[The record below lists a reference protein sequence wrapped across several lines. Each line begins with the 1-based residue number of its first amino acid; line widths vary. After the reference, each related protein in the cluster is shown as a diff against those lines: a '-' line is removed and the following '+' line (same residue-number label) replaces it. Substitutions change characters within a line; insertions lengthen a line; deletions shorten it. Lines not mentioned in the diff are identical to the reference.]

1 MATMAR
7 MRETL
12 RSAWWMVR
20 QITGDAA
27 YENYLAAKEEPRNSH
42 SGEQKMTQEE
52 FYVDSLRRRYSRVSR
67 CC

>member
-1 MATMAR
+1 MATIRR

-12 RSAWWMVR
+12 RRAWWMVR

-27 YENYLAAKEEPRNSH
+27 YENYVGAKEQARGSLGCER
-42 SGEQKMTQEE
+42 KMTQEE

>member
-1 MATMAR
+1 MATMGR

-12 RSAWWMVR
+12 QRAWWMVR

-27 YENYLAAKEEPRNSH
+27 YENYLAAKEQSH
-42 SGEQKMTQEE
+42 DSRGCERKMTQEE

>member
-1 MATMAR
+1 MATIAR
-7 MRETL
+7 MREGL
-12 RSAWWMVR
+12 RNAWWMVR

-27 YENYLAAKEEPRNSH
+27 YENYLAAKQQARDSH
-42 SGEQKMTQEE
+42 GCEQRMTKEE

>member
-27 YENYLAAKEEPRNSH
+27 YENYVEAR
-42 SGEQKMTQEE
+42 EQARHTHGSERKMTQEE

>member
-7 MRETL
+7 IRAAL
-12 RSAWWMVR
+12 RNAWWMVR

-27 YENYLAAKEEPRNSH
+27 YENYLAASRPARDAQGRE
-42 SGEQKMTQEE
+42 GKMTAEE
-52 FYVDSLRRRYSRVSR
+52 FYADSIRRRYSRVSR

>member
-1 MATMAR
+1 METIVR

-27 YENYLAAKEEPRNSH
+27 YENYVAAKEQAGDSQGCER
-42 SGEQKMTQEE
+42 KMTQEE